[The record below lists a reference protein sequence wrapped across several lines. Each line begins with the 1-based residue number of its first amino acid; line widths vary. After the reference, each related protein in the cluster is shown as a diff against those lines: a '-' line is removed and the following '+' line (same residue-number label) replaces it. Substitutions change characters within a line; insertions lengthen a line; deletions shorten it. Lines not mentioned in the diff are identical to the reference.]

1 VIYHLVYLMD
11 LSGARF
17 FLIPNIDSYLVG

>member
-1 VIYHLVYLMD
+1 MD